1 MPGGKYEGG
10 GGWGVVP
17 FFCCGSCSSPVPVPC
32 VVVLPRRTK
41 PVQRDPA
48 EYKAESTSRQVIV
61 CARGGSASRAG
72 SGPYRSRLGGK
83 RRPSAQ
89 LYTARQLQ
97 RRARSCRSILSFCR
111 CRRPKQVLP
120 ELERSARVAGLHL
133 KHAGLVA
140 GESPEAADRAQELG
154 RKAPNQYT

>member
-1 MPGGKYEGG
+1 MGRG
-10 GGWGVVP
+10 
-17 FFCCGSCSSPVPVPC
+17 PVFLLWIVLVARAGPR